1 MIKELIIKKGYRTR
15 WLAEQIGVNY
25 NSLRVYINNENLMP
39 DQVKEDLL
47 KILNKK

>member
-25 NSLRVYINNENLMP
+25 NSLRVYISNESMMP
-39 DQVKEDLL
+39 EQVRTDLL
-47 KILNKK
+47 NILNKK